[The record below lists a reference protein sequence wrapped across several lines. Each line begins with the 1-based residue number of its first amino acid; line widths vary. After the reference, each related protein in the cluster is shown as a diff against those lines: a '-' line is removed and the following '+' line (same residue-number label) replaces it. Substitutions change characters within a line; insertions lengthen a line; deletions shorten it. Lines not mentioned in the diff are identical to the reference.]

1 MGAQAHVAQLV
12 SETLGLRRYR
22 SLTLIA
28 PTARVSERAVV
39 AESARVWDLAQ
50 IREDAR
56 VGRHCVVGMGAYIDA
71 GVVVGDNCKIQNYA
85 LIYSPAVLDDG
96 VFVGPAAVFTN
107 DVFPRAVNRDGSP
120 RGEQD
125 WDRSGVTVRRGASI
139 GGGAV
144 VLGGVQIGSWSLVGA
159 ASVVTS
165 SVEAHA
171 LVVGNPARSV
181 GWVGVT
187 GRRLEKRRDRW
198 VDPSN
203 GDMYE
208 ETDGRLAAL

>member
-1 MGAQAHVAQLV
+1 M
-12 SETLGLRRYR
+12 
-22 SLTLIA
+22 
-28 PTARVSERAVV
+28 

-56 VGRHCVVGMGAYIDA
+56 VGSHCIVGMGAYIDA
-71 GVVVGDNCKIQNYA
+71 GVVVGDSCKIQNYA
-85 LIYSPAVLDDG
+85 LIYSPAVLEEG

-120 RGEQD
+120 KGAQD
-125 WDRSGVTVRRGASI
+125 WDRSGVTVGRGASI
-139 GGGAV
+139 GGQAV

-159 ASVVTS
+159 GSVVTG
-165 SVEAHA
+165 SVQSHA
-171 LVVGNPARSV
+171 LVVGNPARPI

-203 GDMYE
+203 GDLYE
-208 ETDGRLAAL
+208 EADGKLTEL